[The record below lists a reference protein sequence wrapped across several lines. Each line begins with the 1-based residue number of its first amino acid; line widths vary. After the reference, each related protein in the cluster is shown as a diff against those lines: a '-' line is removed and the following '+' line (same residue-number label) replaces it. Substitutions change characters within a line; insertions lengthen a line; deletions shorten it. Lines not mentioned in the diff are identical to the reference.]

1 MRINPKNFIDDYIT
15 NPLAKDIS
23 TGEKIL
29 SLTLSILLAPL
40 TLGILHIRSAVLK
53 HRHIKKINKERHEK
67 FKQVEQNSGK
77 SSLFMLM
84 AKTKQVIGKH
94 FNDAVKSANVLDTTN
109 PTGAVQ
115 PVIPS
120 IESYRILS
128 ELEESEKGEI
138 VNTFITN
145 YYSQPLPPKD
155 KVTVPIRDDSGKIVE
170 RRWVDLT
177 KQEKLQVNNT
187 GTHAHNQIASAT
199 PEHIIDQWFF
209 PGDQKPF
216 LPGDPRES
224 HGNDHC
230 ARAAIFSTVFAYL
243 YSKYHPQ
250 YNVNA
255 GDVTLCQ
262 IVAGGHD
269 SGRQTEGPDVYDE
282 KSAENTLEILKAL
295 GIKDESILKECKDA
309 IADKDNKD
317 LQTKSLIAKC
327 VQNADCAE
335 FARLLLKG
343 RAQDSSSFNNSRNYL
358 DIYNEFKKMNDAGL
372 KELKYGFSFEDFC
385 FELDSLRKEM
395 NEFIYI
401 THKKQFREQIAASQN
416 YYQEMLNQITPIQ
429 FPLLHS
435 VLEQVSIKKSPLTE
449 DQAKLKAKV
458 DSINEWKK
466 YGFNNI
472 PREKLSKMLSVL
484 ENAQNVDYRDI
495 RITQLILD
503 LKSEIESQELR
514 ENTYI
519 EAKQLFNQDPTDENL
534 NLLLTSYSHINYR
547 FRNQHLK
554 EIWNFVDTRKLDLN
568 SEEMSFD
575 LKDVKQAYQLIRVD
589 IQHEILKIH
598 LQSWNQPTKDL
609 VIQYQEYCTK
619 LQQMYH
625 TIPEENRNPTVQT
638 TVTLMME
645 KIATFYIEN
654 EDFESARKVLVDISN
669 HSSIDKSNPFFDMK
683 KCLASANGAEGN
695 YLPSDSSFLR
705 KRKMR
710 VAQKLIGEQDLMELS
725 FELPSNIRKQ
735 LEKKMRLWPSEEV
748 DANYYRRNGKMGEE
762 GFAFDQNN
770 SLEIG
775 KDLKFTFDGVEI
787 FVGNTEEY
795 WNQHNLVRVRFSK
808 SMSTQDVH
816 KALCK
821 IGLPMALMPSRPEDL
836 RQELL
841 ARSLNF
847 RFPVLAAESK
857 TQSIETVYNS
867 LNADQKSIIDKDLEG
882 AKMTLV
888 GNDHIEL
895 VQPAIAKEAWE
906 RGVRSV
912 GCFIWG
918 GSNFVDTAN
927 VFKNI
932 LKRGLLSSL
941 ERFMCGILG
950 LGCVP
955 KLNYKAGSGNQVF
968 TRILTKN
975 LFEKNYALSNFPV
988 SGHVFIMLDPKVLE
1002 RMPYSYPFDRAGVR
1016 NPNYKESVFRAQ
1028 KQKDIHHFRGEER
1041 IKDRKGFAELVN
1053 SLNEKASPLNET
1065 MFDLNIG
1072 SKYIQKIVVWS
1083 EQDRLKLIH
1092 ELQKSGVY
1100 YINQTPLERAIVAS
1114 TKLNP
1119 HMIDNFYQ
1127 DTINKGDD
1135 DECEYI

>member
-23 TGEKIL
+23 VGERIL
-29 SLTLSILLAPL
+29 SLAFSIILAPL
-40 TLGILHIRSAVLK
+40 TLGILHIRSAILK
-53 HRHIKKINKERHEK
+53 RRHISNLNQERQNN
-67 FKQVEQNSGK
+67 FKQVEENAAK
-77 SSLFMLM
+77 SSLFKLM

-94 FNDAVKSANVLDTTN
+94 FNNEVKSPNVPDKVNQSEPL
-109 PTGAVQ
+109 Q
-115 PVIPS
+115 PVISS
-120 IESYRILS
+120 IESYRILN
-128 ELEESEKGEI
+128 EIEESEQVGEI
-138 VNTFITN
+138 VNTLITN
-145 YYSQPLPPKD
+145 YYSQPLPPKEE
-155 KVTVPIRDDSGKIVE
+155 VTVPVRDDSGKIVE
-170 RRWVDLT
+170 RKWVDLT
-177 KQEKLQVNNT
+177 KKEKLQVNNT
-187 GTHAHNQIASAT
+187 GTHAHNQISPAT

-209 PGDQKPF
+209 PGNQKPF

-243 YSKYHPQ
+243 YAKYHPQ
-250 YNVNA
+250 YKVNTEEI
-255 GDVTLCQ
+255 TLCQ

-269 SGRQTEGPDVYDE
+269 CARQTEGPDVYDE
-282 KSAENTLEILKAL
+282 KSAENTLEILKSL
-295 GIKDESILKECKDA
+295 GVKDEKILKDCREA

-335 FARLLLKG
+335 FARLLLKD
-343 RAQDSSSFNNSRNYL
+343 RAQDSSSFDHSRNYL
-358 DIYNEFKKMNDAGL
+358 DIYNEFKKISEAGQ

-401 THKKQFREQIAASQN
+401 THKKQFREQVAASQN

-435 VLEQVSIKKSPLTE
+435 ALEQVSIKKSPLTE
-449 DQAKLKAKV
+449 DQIKLKTKV
-458 DSINEWKK
+458 DAITEWKK

-472 PREKLSKMLSVL
+472 PKEKLSKMLTVL
-484 ENAQNVDYRDI
+484 ENAKNVDYKDT
-495 RITQLILD
+495 RIARLIFD
-503 LKSEIESQELR
+503 LKNEIESQKLL

-519 EAKQLFNQDPTDENL
+519 EAKKLYSQHPNDENL
-534 NLLLTSYSHINYR
+534 NLVLTSYARINYR
-547 FRNQHLK
+547 FRNQYLK
-554 EIWNFVDTRKLDLN
+554 EISNLIDTRKLDLN
-568 SEEMSFD
+568 KEMSFD
-575 LKDVKQAYQLIRVD
+575 LQEVKHAYQVIKVDMQHVTLKNHLI
-589 IQHEILKIH
+589 
-598 LQSWNQPTKDL
+598 SWNQPTKDL
-609 VIQYQEYCTK
+609 VIQYQEYCNK

-625 TIPEENRNPTVQT
+625 TIPEENRDPTVQT
-638 TVTLMME
+638 TVTLMIE
-645 KIATFYIEN
+645 KIATFYIES

-710 VAQKLIGEQDLMELS
+710 VAQKLLGEQDLMELS
-725 FELPSNIRKQ
+725 FEVPSNIRKQ
-735 LEKKMRLWPSEEV
+735 LQKKMRLWPSEEV
-748 DANYYRRNGKMGEE
+748 DATYYRRKGKMGED
-762 GFAFDQNN
+762 GFAFDQNK

-775 KDLKFTFDGVEI
+775 KDIKFTFDGVEI
-787 FVGNTEEY
+787 LVGNTEEY

-808 SMSTQDVH
+808 DMATQDVH

-857 TQSIETVYNS
+857 KQSIETVYNS
-867 LNADQKSIIDKDLEG
+867 LDAEQKSIIDKDLEG

-968 TRILTKN
+968 TRLLTKN

-1016 NPNYKESVFRAQ
+1016 NPNYKESIFRAQ
-1028 KQKDIHHFRGEER
+1028 KQKDIRHFKGEER
-1041 IKDRKGFAELVN
+1041 IKDRKGFAELIE
-1053 SLNEKASPLNET
+1053 SLNEKAAPLNET

-1083 EQDRLKLIH
+1083 ESQRLELIQ

-1100 YINQTPLERAIVAS
+1100 YVNQIPLERAIVAS

-1119 HMIDNFYQ
+1119 HMIDDFHQN
-1127 DTINKGDD
+1127 TINKGDD